1 MKIPYYHVDVFSGNL
16 FEGNP
21 AGVCLLPDG
30 WLPDETLQ
38 NIAAEN
44 NLSETAFVVQE
55 GGTFKLRWFTPT
67 VEMDLCGHA
76 TVAPAHVLF
85 NELQFGAHEISF
97 ETASGP
103 VSVARDKGLLVLD
116 FPSRPAVEC
125 SSPEDAEKILSRAPQ
140 ACLKSRDYLFVFK
153 NESEVRSLSPD
164 FQSMEKWDTLGVIVT
179 APGDTADFVS
189 RFFAPGA
196 GVNEDPVTGSAH
208 CTLIPYW
215 AERLGKDRLDARQV
229 SARGGQLSCR
239 QAGER
244 VKIGGTAVT
253 YLQGELTI

>member
-21 AGVCLLPDG
+21 AGVCLLPGG
-30 WLPDETLQ
+30 WLPSETMQ
-38 NIAAEN
+38 KIAAEN

-55 GGTFKLRWFTPT
+55 GETFGLRWFTPT

-76 TVAPAHVLF
+76 TVAPAHVFF
-85 NELQFGAHEISF
+85 NELQYGLHEIPF

-116 FPSRPAVEC
+116 FPSRPAAEC
-125 SSPEDAEKILSRAPQ
+125 QSPRDAEQVLSYAPQ
-140 ACLKSRDYLFVFK
+140 VCLKSRDYLFVFK
-153 NESEVRSLSPD
+153 DESEVRSLDPD
-164 FQSMEKWDTLGVIVT
+164 FDAMSRWDTLGVIVT
-179 APGDTADFVS
+179 APGDTVDFVS

-196 GVNEDPVTGSAH
+196 GVDEDPVTGSAH

-215 AERLGKDRLDARQV
+215 ADRLGKDRLHARQV
-229 SARGGQLSCR
+229 SARGGEVFCR
-239 QAGER
+239 NAGTR
-244 VKIGGTAVT
+244 VKIGGRAVT
-253 YLQGELTI
+253 YSKGEITI

>member
-1 MKIPYYHVDVFSGNL
+1 MKIPYYHVDVFTADL
-16 FEGNP
+16 FGGNP
-21 AGVCLLPDG
+21 AGVCLLPGG
-30 WLPDETLQ
+30 WLPDETMQ

-44 NLSETAFVVQE
+44 NLSETAFVVQDGE
-55 GGTFKLRWFTPT
+55 TFRLRWFTPT

-85 NELQFGAHEISF
+85 NELQYGVHEIPF

-125 SSPEDAEKILSRAPQ
+125 QNPVDVEKVLSCAPQ
-140 ACLKSRDYLFVFK
+140 ACLQSRDYLFVF
-153 NESEVRSLSPD
+153 NDESEVRSLRPD
-164 FQSMEKWDTLGVIVT
+164 FQAMSTWDTLGVIVT
-179 APGDTADFVS
+179 APGDSVDFVS

-196 GVNEDPVTGSAH
+196 GVDEDPVTGSAH

-215 AERLGKDRLDARQV
+215 AGRLGKDRLHARQV
-229 SARGGQLSCR
+229 SARGGELFCR
-239 QAGER
+239 NAGKR
-244 VKIGGTAVT
+244 VKIGGRAVT
-253 YLQGELTI
+253 YFKGEITI

>member
-1 MKIPYYHVDVFSGNL
+1 M
-16 FEGNP
+16 
-21 AGVCLLPDG
+21 
-30 WLPDETLQ
+30 Q

-44 NLSETAFVVQE
+44 NLSETAFVVQDGE
-55 GGTFKLRWFTPT
+55 TFRLRWFTPT

-85 NELQFGAHEISF
+85 NELQYGVHEIPF

-125 SSPEDAEKILSRAPQ
+125 QNPADVEKVLSCAPQ
-140 ACLKSRDYLFVFK
+140 ACLQSRDYLFVF
-153 NESEVRSLSPD
+153 NDESEVRSLRPD
-164 FQSMEKWDTLGVIVT
+164 FQAMSTWDTLGVIVT
-179 APGDTADFVS
+179 APGDSVDFVS

-196 GVNEDPVTGSAH
+196 GVDEDPVTGSAH

-215 AERLGKDRLDARQV
+215 AGRLGKDRLHARQV
-229 SARGGQLSCR
+229 SARGGELFCR
-239 QAGER
+239 NAGKR
-244 VKIGGTAVT
+244 VKIGGRAVT
-253 YLQGELTI
+253 YFKGEITI